1 MYTKI
6 GVLCITLVAC
16 SAQAHSGR
24 TNAQGCHNDYKH
36 GGYHCHGGQRATAN
50 RATANLEPAPQI
62 KPMETVAP
70 RNYGP
75 PKNESVP
82 QDFYTCVQEIQNLS
96 RVYPAEVV
104 FNNTEAYSVKIM
116 YPTVPQTITC
126 FASHTKWIEYHR

>member
-6 GVLCITLVAC
+6 GILCIALISC

-50 RATANLEPAPQI
+50 PAPQV
-62 KPMETVAP
+62 KSMGTVAP

-104 FNNTEAYSVKIM
+104 FNNAEAYSVKII